1 MDYENEILK
10 YTDEKGDIKYRDPD
24 EVQRKHIF
32 ELMAKRVMPRPGKM
46 PR

>member
-10 YTDEKGDIKYRDPD
+10 YFDKDGNERFRKPD

-32 ELMAKRVMPRPGKM
+32 E
-46 PR
+46 